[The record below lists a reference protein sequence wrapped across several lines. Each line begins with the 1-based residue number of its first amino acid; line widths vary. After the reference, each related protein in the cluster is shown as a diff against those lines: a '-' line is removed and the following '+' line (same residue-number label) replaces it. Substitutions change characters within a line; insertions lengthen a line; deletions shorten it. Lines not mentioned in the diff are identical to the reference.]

1 MCCYFIREFNP
12 REQGMVGVCEIKKKM
27 TAHMKMCYETGY
39 CLVSSLI
46 DYSTSRGLRKAI
58 KTLHF
63 RRISGVE

>member
-12 REQGMVGVCEIKKKM
+12 REQGMGGGYEIKKKM
-27 TAHMKMCYETGY
+27 TAHTKMCYETGH

-46 DYSTSRGLRKAI
+46 DYSTSRGLGKAI
-58 KTLHF
+58 KGLHF